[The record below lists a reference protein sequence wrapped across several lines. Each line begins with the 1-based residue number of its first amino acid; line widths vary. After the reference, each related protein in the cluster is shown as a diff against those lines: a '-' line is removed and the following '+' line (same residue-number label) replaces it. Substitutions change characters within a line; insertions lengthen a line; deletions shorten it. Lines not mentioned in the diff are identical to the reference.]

1 MGPLSTDRL
10 LSMRGRRSR
19 AGVVEHLIVAPSG
32 VWVVSPIAAKGKVD
46 IQRTGVEAPR
56 LEIAGLDRSDA
67 IARLA
72 HQVAVVNRVMVDVEA
87 AALVRGALCL
97 VTPKGLSAAP
107 RALGGAIRVGDVAVL
122 SSADLATQL
131 QADGL
136 LSALDRTRIARAL
149 AHRLPPA

>member
-10 LSMRGRRSR
+10 LSMRDRRCR
-19 AGVVEHLIVAPSG
+19 VGVIEHLIVAPSG

-46 IQRTGVEAPR
+46 ILRTGVEAPR

-67 IARLA
+67 IVALA
-72 HQVAVVNRVMVDVEA
+72 HEVAVVNRAMVDIES

-107 RALGGAIRVGDVAVL
+107 RPLGGAIRVGDVAVFGATDL
-122 SSADLATQL
+122 STQL

-136 LSALDRTRIARAL
+136 LSPLDRARIARAL
-149 AHRLPPA
+149 AHRFPPA